1 MTLQWGN
8 SLVKPNTNPCH
19 HVYLGW
25 DLLGVMQV
33 LATSPNKS
41 FYINVPVIWSIS
53 VISVKG
59 YRYIGVI

>member
-1 MTLQWGN
+1 MTLQWRN

-33 LATSPNKS
+33 LATSPI
-41 FYINVPVIWSIS
+41 YINEPVIWSIS
-53 VISVKG
+53 FILVKG
-59 YRYIGVI
+59 YIGVI